1 MFWVLCKTTPPRNPA
16 IGCNIRLSP
25 TNGTLHSGPLFNPQR
40 LHWLY
45 RRGALC
51 RYESRGD

>member
-1 MFWVLCKTTPPRNPA
+1 VFWVLCKTTPPRNPA

-45 RRGALC
+45 RRGALR